1 MSIDRNDYGFVLVAV
16 SNEVVIVGFG
26 ASVKIN
32 VGNISKDTRRMTN
45 AYSRIL

>member
-1 MSIDRNDYGFVLVAV
+1 MVAV

-32 VGNISKDTRRMTN
+32 VGYISKDTCRMTN
-45 AYSRIL
+45 AYSRILLHPGLN

>member
-1 MSIDRNDYGFVLVAV
+1 MLVAV

-32 VGNISKDTRRMTN
+32 VGYISKGTRGMTN
-45 AYSRIL
+45 TYSRILWHPGPN